1 MSAEA
6 AVADSPGAVPTSG
19 PEVRTRPVA
28 PGGEAAY
35 RYSPFPDVDSSLV
48 YVAELTETEND
59 PDLLAAWL
67 TDLWETKAAL
77 AILCDETEGRLV
89 RLMAG
94 KRKLDTDH
102 WHLETK
108 TGSAKVTWDHELA
121 RGRIYEAAR
130 ETGENPLD
138 LLYRVASVAY
148 YRQGALVAEG
158 INADGLKSSEP
169 GRTRV
174 VIVPREDTG

>member
-1 MSAEA
+1 MSAANLIAEAEA
-6 AVADSPGAVPTSG
+6 AFDAVRDEGTP
-19 PEVRTRPVA
+19 
-28 PGGEAAY
+28 AY
-35 RYSPFPDVDSSLV
+35 RYSPFPEVDDALVDVV
-48 YVAELTETEND
+48 ERAESEDD
-59 PDLLAAWL
+59 PDHLAAL
-67 TDLWETKAAL
+67 LSDMWETKAAL
-77 AILCDETEGRLV
+77 AVLCDETEGRLV

-94 KRKLDTDH
+94 KRKLDTDR

-108 TGSAKVTWDHELA
+108 TGSAKVSWDHDLA